1 MKILITRKIK
11 RLFCRVLLSF
21 ILFTLIS
28 VACTLLQLK
37 HAALYVL
44 LSSIGMGLSILAF
57 LYLYFREQEPRSR
70 AEWLLKNSGRRRPAY
85 ANTRT
90 SLPAM

>member
-1 MKILITRKIK
+1 MGLVSSLAMRKRVKHYRAISLSRFRTIRMGPNLPPSTYLKSRYPMKILITRKIK

-44 LSSIGMGLSILAF
+44 LSFA
-57 LYLYFREQEPRSR
+57 
-70 AEWLLKNSGRRRPAY
+70 
-85 ANTRT
+85 
-90 SLPAM
+90 